1 MGTHWGIRFHPDEI
15 GVWDIKSIFPEDFPP
30 VDGILSLKTF
40 RNQPFTLDL
49 SSKSLILETPES
61 LVDRIKKMN
70 RLKSR
75 IATGPDG
82 SELTVF
88 LHGRLKQNGWF
99 LMDSG
104 NLDVILVSEEFAD
117 KNSVDSNRVSDINK
131 GEFKLDG
138 LSSHLVKYRAKN
150 IIYDGAL
157 SEQFMR
163 EYIFT
168 FDLSTN
174 SIWACPSNEK

>member
-1 MGTHWGIRFHPDEI
+1 
-15 GVWDIKSIFPEDFPP
+15 
-30 VDGILSLKTF
+30 
-40 RNQPFTLDL
+40 
-49 SSKSLILETPES
+49 
-61 LVDRIKKMN
+61 
-70 RLKSR
+70 
-75 IATGPDG
+75 
-82 SELTVF
+82 
-88 LHGRLKQNGWF
+88 
-99 LMDSG
+99 MDSG
-104 NLDVILVSEEFAD
+104 NLDAILVSEEFAD
-117 KNSVDSNRVSDINK
+117 KNSVDSNKVSDINN